1 MSDFLSITIYIGF
14 HSDIYVVIKPNR
26 LKANSKKM
34 LTN

>member
-1 MSDFLSITIYIGF
+1 MIIYIRF

-26 LKANSKKM
+26 LKANPKKM